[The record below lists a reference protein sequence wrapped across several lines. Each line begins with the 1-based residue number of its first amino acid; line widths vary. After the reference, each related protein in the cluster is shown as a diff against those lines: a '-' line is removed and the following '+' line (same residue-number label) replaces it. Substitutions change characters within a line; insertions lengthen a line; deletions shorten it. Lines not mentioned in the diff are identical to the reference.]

1 VGVSLAIPGPSNV
14 VVYAMPALGQQR
26 IVDELH
32 RVSKAHDSFDGDS
45 VRDFDPL
52 LFAARIV
59 CRMSPQKT

>member
-1 VGVSLAIPGPSNV
+1 
-14 VVYAMPALGQQR
+14 MPALGQQR